1 MKTSIRTR
9 LAASALTLAAAG
21 AIAVGVG
28 AGTATADDPNWP
40 NYKVGPYQSIQECE
54 SALTPYIR
62 VSGCLPPTPHVPA
75 ALPIQPK
82 DLSR

>member
-28 AGTATADDPNWP
+28 AGTANADDPNWP

-62 VSGCLPPTPHVPA
+62 VSGCFHDFWPVQAYYFWGET
-75 ALPIQPK
+75 I
-82 DLSR
+82 